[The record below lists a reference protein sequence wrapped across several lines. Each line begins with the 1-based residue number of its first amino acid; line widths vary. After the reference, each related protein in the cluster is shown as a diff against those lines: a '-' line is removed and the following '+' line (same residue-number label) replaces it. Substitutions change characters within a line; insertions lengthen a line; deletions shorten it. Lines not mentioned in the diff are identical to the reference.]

1 MKLKK
6 SFIILVLSLTCYVAG
21 AQNSFWL
28 LDGLKSFAKFTGI
41 KALYEYAH
49 TRDTSFY
56 EAPPG
61 VFCVRLSENMMGTYI
76 GTRGSE
82 LGEQNRNFRTK
93 IKSANM
99 WNNTITVGAYGLAVG
114 FTFNPFANSKNN
126 DTRFT
131 LTLNGNFLGLDVGY
145 YKINS
150 LSGYSR
156 LNSQRH
162 EIAYGDPSMKFFMIN
177 AYGVLNHK
185 HYSYPAGVGQAYIQK
200 KSSGSLLLS
209 ANFDRVHTSVPDRGF
224 DEPDISINS
233 SIISVGVGYG
243 YNYVPAKDWLVSF
256 TVIPRFVVYNS
267 SYLDVDKYHMS
278 ETFKRPSITYSG
290 NFAVVRRIGNVF
302 LAITAVAD
310 GYQSYHYAS
319 RFSFDQ
325 TQWHMHAHVG
335 INF

>member
-1 MKLKK
+1 MKK
-6 SFIILVLSLTCYVAG
+6 SLIILILSLFCFTAG

-28 LDGLKSFAKFTGI
+28 VDGLKSFVKFTGI

-61 VFCVRLSENMMGTYI
+61 LYCVRLSENIMGSYL
-76 GTRGSE
+76 GTRGSDLRE
-82 LGEQNRNFRTK
+82 DSNFRTK
-93 IKSANM
+93 IKSENM

-131 LTLNGNFLGLDVGY
+131 LTLNGNFLGIDIGY
-145 YKINS
+145 HRVKS

-156 LNSQRH
+156 LDSQRH
-162 EIAYGDPSMKFFMIN
+162 EIAYGDPSMKLFMIN

-185 HYSYPAGVGQAYIQK
+185 HYSYPAGVGQAYIQR
-200 KSSGSLLLS
+200 KSSGSLIVS
-209 ANFDRVHTSVPDRGF
+209 ANFERVQTRVPDRGF

-233 SIISVGVGYG
+233 SIISVGAGYG

-267 SYLDVDKYHMS
+267 SYLDVDKYHLS
-278 ETFKRPSITYSG
+278 ETFKKPSLTYSG
-290 NFAVVRRIGNVF
+290 IFAVVRRFGNIF

-310 GYQSYHYAS
+310 GYQSYHYS
-319 RFSFDQ
+319 SGFSFDQ
-325 TQWHMHAHVG
+325 TQWHMHGHIG